1 MKPLATNRLVAQVGN
16 LLFRRLAVGGASR
29 AHGSADCQSA
39 TQQTASLRSGSRA
52 EFAAVGGPSTIGS
65 RANHTFKPTSAMR
78 MSRLVCVLLFVL
90 LPVFAPQLRADAVD
104 DFVNAELARQQ
115 IPGLAL
121 AVMKD
126 GKLAKAAGYGLAN
139 VAEKIP
145 VRPETVFRIASVG
158 KQFIATGI
166 LLLVEDGKLK
176 LDDRLGTLL
185 DDAPP
190 TWAPLTVRQLL
201 SHTSGLVR
209 ESPGYLPIL
218 RQPDINVIRAAYPLP
233 LQFTP
238 GEKYQYSNVGYFTL
252 AEIIRRKGGQPWP
265 EFIAARVFRPARLDA
280 TATTDQ
286 PTRGPRATG
295 YAGKEGKWT
304 PVTDAL
310 AVRPSGAFHSTVLDL
325 AKWDRVLDGD
335 AVLKPSS
342 RKEMWTRIRLND
354 GGTHDYGLGWAVTAK
369 GGRDII
375 RHGGS
380 QSGFRTEYLRFPKE
394 RVTVIVLANAD
405 EAKPAVVA
413 ERVAELFLPAA
424 PKQ

>member
-1 MKPLATNRLVAQVGN
+1 MRLSRFVCLWLLLA
-16 LLFRRLAVGGASR
+16 
-29 AHGSADCQSA
+29 
-39 TQQTASLRSGSRA
+39 
-52 EFAAVGGPSTIGS
+52 
-65 RANHTFKPTSAMR
+65 
-78 MSRLVCVLLFVL
+78 L
-90 LPVFAPQLRADAVD
+90 LPVFAPLLRADAVD
-104 DFVNAELARQQ
+104 DLVNAELARQQ

-126 GKLAKAAGYGLAN
+126 GKLAKSAGYGLAN
-139 VAEKIP
+139 VEEKVP

-166 LLLVEDGKLK
+166 LLLVEDGKLT
-176 LDDRLGTLL
+176 LDDRLGALL

-190 TWAPLTVRQLL
+190 AWAPLTVRQLL

-218 RQPDINVIRAAYPLP
+218 RQPDINVVRAAYPLP

-252 AEIIRRKGGQPWP
+252 AEIIRRKSGQPWP
-265 EFIAARVFRPARLDA
+265 EFVAARVFRPAQLDA

-286 PTRGPRATG
+286 PPRGPRATG

-335 AVLKPSS
+335 TVLKPSS
-342 RKEMWTRIRLND
+342 RKEMWTRTRLNN
-354 GGTHDYGLGWAVTAK
+354 GSTHDYGLGWAVTAK
-369 GGRDII
+369 GGRDMI

-394 RVTVIVLANAD
+394 RVTVIVLANSD
-405 EAKPAVVA
+405 EAKPAVFA
-413 ERVAELFLPAA
+413 ERVAELFLPAT

>member
-1 MKPLATNRLVAQVGN
+1 MRL
-16 LLFRRLAVGGASR
+16 L
-29 AHGSADCQSA
+29 
-39 TQQTASLRSGSRA
+39 
-52 EFAAVGGPSTIGS
+52 
-65 RANHTFKPTSAMR
+65 
-78 MSRLVCVLLFVL
+78 RLVCVLVLVL
-90 LPVFAPQLRADAVD
+90 LPVFAPLLRADAVD
-104 DFVNAELARQQ
+104 DLVNAELARQQ

-126 GKLAKAAGYGLAN
+126 GKLAKSAGYGLAN
-139 VAEKIP
+139 VEEKVP

-166 LLLVEDGKLK
+166 LLLVEDGKMT
-176 LDDRLGTLL
+176 LDDRLGALL

-265 EFIAARVFRPARLDA
+265 EFIAARVFRPAQLDA

-286 PTRGPRATG
+286 PPRGPRATG
-295 YAGKEGKWT
+295 YAGKEGNWT

-310 AVRPSGAFHSTVLDL
+310 ALRPSGAFHSTVLDL
-325 AKWDRVLDGD
+325 AKWDRMLDGD
-335 AVLKPSS
+335 TVLKPSS
-342 RKEMWTRIRLND
+342 RKELWTRIRLND
-354 GGTHDYGLGWAVTAK
+354 GSTHDYGLGWAVTAK
-369 GGRDII
+369 GGRDMV

-405 EAKPAVVA
+405 EAKPAVFA
-413 ERVAELFLPAA
+413 ERVAELFLPAT

>member
-1 MKPLATNRLVAQVGN
+1 MRL
-16 LLFRRLAVGGASR
+16 
-29 AHGSADCQSA
+29 
-39 TQQTASLRSGSRA
+39 
-52 EFAAVGGPSTIGS
+52 
-65 RANHTFKPTSAMR
+65 
-78 MSRLVCVLLFVL
+78 SRLVRVLLFVL
-90 LPVFAPQLRADAVD
+90 LPVFVPQLRADAVD
-104 DFVNAELARQQ
+104 DLVNAELARQQ
-115 IPGLAL
+115 IPGVAL
-121 AVMKD
+121 AVMKE

-139 VAEKIP
+139 VEEKIP

-166 LLLVEDGKLK
+166 LLLVEDGKLT
-176 LDDRLGTLL
+176 LDDRLGALL

-190 TWAPLTVRQLL
+190 AWAPLTVRQLL

-218 RQPDINVIRAAYPLP
+218 RQPDIAVIRAAYPLP

-265 EFIAARVFRPARLDA
+265 EFIVARVFRPAQLDA
-280 TATTDQ
+280 TGTTDQ
-286 PTRGPRATG
+286 PPRGPRATG

-325 AKWDRVLDGD
+325 AKWDCVLDGD

-342 RKEMWTRIRLND
+342 RNEMWTRIRLND
-354 GGTHDYGLGWAVTAK
+354 GSTHDYGLGWAVTAK
-369 GGRDII
+369 GGRDMI

-405 EAKPAVVA
+405 EAKPAVFA
-413 ERVAELFLPAA
+413 ERVAELFLPAT

>member
-1 MKPLATNRLVAQVGN
+1 MRL
-16 LLFRRLAVGGASR
+16 L
-29 AHGSADCQSA
+29 
-39 TQQTASLRSGSRA
+39 
-52 EFAAVGGPSTIGS
+52 
-65 RANHTFKPTSAMR
+65 
-78 MSRLVCVLLFVL
+78 RLVCALALVL
-90 LPVFAPQLRADAVD
+90 LPVFAPLLRADAVD
-104 DFVNAELARQQ
+104 DLVNAELARQQ

-126 GKLAKAAGYGLAN
+126 GKLAKSAGYGLAN
-139 VAEKIP
+139 VEEKVP

-166 LLLVEDGKLK
+166 LLLVEDGKMT
-176 LDDRLGTLL
+176 LDDRLGALL

-265 EFIAARVFRPARLDA
+265 EFIAARVFRPAQLDA

-286 PTRGPRATG
+286 PPRGPRATG

-335 AVLKPSS
+335 TVLKPSS
-342 RKEMWTRIRLND
+342 RKELWTRIRLND
-354 GGTHDYGLGWAVTAK
+354 GSTHDYGLGWAVPAK
-369 GGRDII
+369 GGRDMI

-405 EAKPAVVA
+405 EAKPAVFA
-413 ERVAELFLPAA
+413 ERVAELFLPAT

>member
-1 MKPLATNRLVAQVGN
+1 MRL
-16 LLFRRLAVGGASR
+16 L
-29 AHGSADCQSA
+29 
-39 TQQTASLRSGSRA
+39 
-52 EFAAVGGPSTIGS
+52 
-65 RANHTFKPTSAMR
+65 
-78 MSRLVCVLLFVL
+78 RLVCALALVL
-90 LPVFAPQLRADAVD
+90 LPVFAPLLRADAVD
-104 DFVNAELARQQ
+104 DLVNAELARQQ

-126 GKLAKAAGYGLAN
+126 GKLAKSAGYGLAN
-139 VAEKIP
+139 VEDKVP

-166 LLLVEDGKLK
+166 LLLVEDGKMT
-176 LDDRLGTLL
+176 LDDRLGALL

-265 EFIAARVFRPARLDA
+265 EFIAARVFRPAQLDA

-286 PTRGPRATG
+286 PPRGPRATG

-335 AVLKPSS
+335 TVLKPSS
-342 RKEMWTRIRLND
+342 RKELWTRIRLND
-354 GGTHDYGLGWAVTAK
+354 GSTHDYGLGWAVTAK
-369 GGRDII
+369 GGRDMI

-405 EAKPAVVA
+405 EAKPAVFA
-413 ERVAELFLPAA
+413 ERVAELFLPAT

>member
-1 MKPLATNRLVAQVGN
+1 MRL
-16 LLFRRLAVGGASR
+16 L
-29 AHGSADCQSA
+29 
-39 TQQTASLRSGSRA
+39 
-52 EFAAVGGPSTIGS
+52 
-65 RANHTFKPTSAMR
+65 
-78 MSRLVCVLLFVL
+78 RLVCVLVLVL
-90 LPVFAPQLRADAVD
+90 LPVFAPLLRADAVD
-104 DFVNAELARQQ
+104 DLVNAELARQQ

-126 GKLAKAAGYGLAN
+126 GKLAKSAGYGLAN
-139 VAEKIP
+139 VEEKVP

-166 LLLVEDGKLK
+166 LLLVEDGKMT
-176 LDDRLGTLL
+176 LDDRLGALL

-265 EFIAARVFRPARLDA
+265 EFIAARVFRPAQLDA

-286 PTRGPRATG
+286 PPHGPRATG

-310 AVRPSGAFHSTVLDL
+310 ALRPSGAFHSTVLDL

-335 AVLKPSS
+335 TVLKPSS
-342 RKEMWTRIRLND
+342 RKELWTRIRLND
-354 GGTHDYGLGWAVTAK
+354 GSTHDYGLGWAVTAK
-369 GGRDII
+369 GGRDMV

-405 EAKPAVVA
+405 EAKPAVFA
-413 ERVAELFLPAA
+413 ERVAELFLPAT

>member
-1 MKPLATNRLVAQVGN
+1 MRL
-16 LLFRRLAVGGASR
+16 L
-29 AHGSADCQSA
+29 
-39 TQQTASLRSGSRA
+39 
-52 EFAAVGGPSTIGS
+52 
-65 RANHTFKPTSAMR
+65 
-78 MSRLVCVLLFVL
+78 RLVCVLVLVL
-90 LPVFAPQLRADAVD
+90 LPVFAPLLRADAVD
-104 DFVNAELARQQ
+104 DLVNAELARQQ

-126 GKLAKAAGYGLAN
+126 GKLAKSAGYGLAN
-139 VAEKIP
+139 VEDKVP

-166 LLLVEDGKLK
+166 LLLVEDGKMT
-176 LDDRLGTLL
+176 LDDRLGALL

-265 EFIAARVFRPARLDA
+265 EFIAARVFRPAQLDA

-286 PTRGPRATG
+286 PPRGPRATG
-295 YAGKEGKWT
+295 YAGKEGNWT

-310 AVRPSGAFHSTVLDL
+310 ALRPSGAFHSTVLDL

-335 AVLKPSS
+335 TVLKPSS
-342 RKEMWTRIRLND
+342 RKELWTRIRLND
-354 GGTHDYGLGWAVTAK
+354 GSTHDYGLGWAVTAK
-369 GGRDII
+369 GGRDMI

-405 EAKPAVVA
+405 EAKPAVFA
-413 ERVAELFLPAA
+413 ERVAELFLPAT

>member
-1 MKPLATNRLVAQVGN
+1 MRL
-16 LLFRRLAVGGASR
+16 L
-29 AHGSADCQSA
+29 
-39 TQQTASLRSGSRA
+39 
-52 EFAAVGGPSTIGS
+52 
-65 RANHTFKPTSAMR
+65 
-78 MSRLVCVLLFVL
+78 RLVCVLVLVL
-90 LPVFAPQLRADAVD
+90 LPVFAPLLRADAVD
-104 DFVNAELARQQ
+104 DLVNAELARQQ

-126 GKLAKAAGYGLAN
+126 GKLAKSAGYGLAN
-139 VAEKIP
+139 VEEKVP
-145 VRPETVFRIASVG
+145 VLPETVFRIASVG

-166 LLLVEDGKLK
+166 LLLVEDGKMT
-176 LDDRLGTLL
+176 LDDRLGALL

-265 EFIAARVFRPARLDA
+265 EFIAARVFRPAQLDA

-286 PTRGPRATG
+286 PPRGPRATG
-295 YAGKEGKWT
+295 YAGKEGNWT

-310 AVRPSGAFHSTVLDL
+310 ALRPSGAFHSTVLDL

-335 AVLKPSS
+335 TVLKPSS
-342 RKEMWTRIRLND
+342 RKELWTRIRLND
-354 GGTHDYGLGWAVTAK
+354 GSTHDYGLGWAVTAK
-369 GGRDII
+369 GGRDMI

-405 EAKPAVVA
+405 EAKPAVFA
-413 ERVAELFLPAA
+413 ERVAELFLPAT

>member
-1 MKPLATNRLVAQVGN
+1 MSRLVAQVGN
-16 LLFRRLAVGGASR
+16 LLFRRLAVGGAAG
-29 AHGSADCQSA
+29 AHEPADCQSA
-39 TQQTASLRSGSRA
+39 TPQTASLRYGSSA
-52 EFAAVGGPSTIGS
+52 ATAAVRGP
-65 RANHTFKPTSAMR
+65 
-78 MSRLVCVLLFVL
+78 LVLSVPLPRFVRQLLLLAL
-90 LPVFAPQLRADAVD
+90 LPVFAPLVRADAVD
-104 DFVNAELARQQ
+104 DLVNAELARQQ

-126 GKLAKAAGYGLAN
+126 GKLAKSAGYGLAN
-139 VAEKIP
+139 VAEKVP

-166 LLLVEDGKLK
+166 LLLVEDGKLT
-176 LDDRLGTLL
+176 LDDRLGALL

-190 TWAPLTVRQLL
+190 AWAPLTVRQLL

-265 EFIAARVFRPARLDA
+265 EFIAARVFRPAQLEA

-286 PTRGPRATG
+286 PARGPRATG

-335 AVLKPSS
+335 TMLKPSS
-342 RKEMWTRIRLND
+342 RKELWTRIRLND
-354 GGTHDYGLGWAVTAK
+354 GSTHDYGLGWAVTAK
-369 GGRDII
+369 GGRDMI

-405 EAKPAVVA
+405 EAKPAVFA
-413 ERVAELFLPAA
+413 ERVAELFLPVA

>member
-1 MKPLATNRLVAQVGN
+1 MRL
-16 LLFRRLAVGGASR
+16 L
-29 AHGSADCQSA
+29 
-39 TQQTASLRSGSRA
+39 
-52 EFAAVGGPSTIGS
+52 
-65 RANHTFKPTSAMR
+65 
-78 MSRLVCVLLFVL
+78 RLVCALALVL
-90 LPVFAPQLRADAVD
+90 LPVFAPLLRADAVD
-104 DFVNAELARQQ
+104 DLVDAELARQQ

-126 GKLAKAAGYGLAN
+126 GKLVKSAGYGLAN
-139 VAEKIP
+139 VEEKVP

-166 LLLVEDGKLK
+166 LLLVEDGKMT
-176 LDDRLGTLL
+176 LDDRLGALL

-265 EFIAARVFRPARLDA
+265 EFIAARVFRPAQLDA

-286 PTRGPRATG
+286 PPRGPRATG

-335 AVLKPSS
+335 TVLKPSS
-342 RKEMWTRIRLND
+342 RKELWTRIRLND
-354 GGTHDYGLGWAVTAK
+354 GSTHDYGLGWAVTAK
-369 GGRDII
+369 GGRDMV

-380 QSGFRTEYLRFPKE
+380 QSGFRTEYVRFPKE

-405 EAKPAVVA
+405 EAKPAVFA
-413 ERVAELFLPAA
+413 ERVAELFLPAT

>member
-1 MKPLATNRLVAQVGN
+1 MRL
-16 LLFRRLAVGGASR
+16 L
-29 AHGSADCQSA
+29 
-39 TQQTASLRSGSRA
+39 
-52 EFAAVGGPSTIGS
+52 
-65 RANHTFKPTSAMR
+65 
-78 MSRLVCVLLFVL
+78 RLVCVLVLVL
-90 LPVFAPQLRADAVD
+90 LPVFAPLLRADAVD
-104 DFVNAELARQQ
+104 DLVNAELARQQ

-126 GKLAKAAGYGLAN
+126 GKLAKSAGYGLAN
-139 VAEKIP
+139 VEEKVP

-166 LLLVEDGKLK
+166 LLLVEDGKMT
-176 LDDRLGTLL
+176 LDDRLGALL

-265 EFIAARVFRPARLDA
+265 EFIAARVFRPAQLDA

-286 PTRGPRATG
+286 PPRGPRATG
-295 YAGKEGKWT
+295 YAGKEGNWT

-310 AVRPSGAFHSTVLDL
+310 ALRPSGAFHSTVLDL

-335 AVLKPSS
+335 TVLKPSS
-342 RKEMWTRIRLND
+342 RKELWTRIRLND
-354 GGTHDYGLGWAVTAK
+354 GSTHDYGLGWAVTAK
-369 GGRDII
+369 GGRDMI

-405 EAKPAVVA
+405 EAKPAVFA
-413 ERVAELFLPAA
+413 ERVAELFLPAT

>member
-1 MKPLATNRLVAQVGN
+1 MRL
-16 LLFRRLAVGGASR
+16 L
-29 AHGSADCQSA
+29 
-39 TQQTASLRSGSRA
+39 
-52 EFAAVGGPSTIGS
+52 
-65 RANHTFKPTSAMR
+65 
-78 MSRLVCVLLFVL
+78 RLVCVLVPVL
-90 LPVFAPQLRADAVD
+90 LTVFAPLLRADAVD
-104 DFVNAELARQQ
+104 DLVNAELARQQ

-126 GKLAKAAGYGLAN
+126 GKLAKSAGYGLAN
-139 VAEKIP
+139 VEEKVP

-166 LLLVEDGKLK
+166 LLLVEDGKMT
-176 LDDRLGTLL
+176 LDDRLGALL

-218 RQPDINVIRAAYPLP
+218 RQPDINVIRAAYPQP

-238 GEKYQYSNVGYFTL
+238 GEKYQYSNIGYFTL

-265 EFIAARVFRPARLDA
+265 EFIAARVFRPAQLDA

-286 PTRGPRATG
+286 PPRGPRATG

-335 AVLKPSS
+335 TVLKPSS
-342 RKEMWTRIRLND
+342 RKELWTRIRLNN
-354 GGTHDYGLGWAVTAK
+354 GSMHDYGLGWVVTAK
-369 GGRDII
+369 GGRDMI

-380 QSGFRTEYLRFPKE
+380 QAGFRTEYLRFPKE

-405 EAKPAVVA
+405 KARPAVFA
-413 ERVAELFLPAA
+413 ERVAELFLPAT

>member
-1 MKPLATNRLVAQVGN
+1 MRL
-16 LLFRRLAVGGASR
+16 
-29 AHGSADCQSA
+29 
-39 TQQTASLRSGSRA
+39 
-52 EFAAVGGPSTIGS
+52 
-65 RANHTFKPTSAMR
+65 
-78 MSRLVCVLLFVL
+78 SRLVRVLLFVL
-90 LPVFAPQLRADAVD
+90 LPVFAPRLRADAVD
-104 DFVNAELARQQ
+104 DLVNAELARQQ

-121 AVMKD
+121 AVMKE

-139 VAEKIP
+139 VEEKIP

-176 LDDRLGTLL
+176 LDDRLGALL

-190 TWAPLTVRQLL
+190 AWAPLTVRQLL

-218 RQPDINVIRAAYPLP
+218 RQPDIAVIRAAYPLP

-265 EFIAARVFRPARLDA
+265 EFIVARVFRPAQLDA
-280 TATTDQ
+280 TGTTDQ
-286 PTRGPRATG
+286 PPRGPRATG

-335 AVLKPSS
+335 AVLKASS
-342 RKEMWTRIRLND
+342 RKELWTRIRLND
-354 GGTHDYGLGWAVTAK
+354 GTTHDYGLGWAVTAK

-405 EAKPAVVA
+405 EAKPAVFA
-413 ERVAELFLPAA
+413 ERVAELFLPAT
-424 PKQ
+424 PTQ

>member
-1 MKPLATNRLVAQVGN
+1 
-16 LLFRRLAVGGASR
+16 
-29 AHGSADCQSA
+29 
-39 TQQTASLRSGSRA
+39 
-52 EFAAVGGPSTIGS
+52 
-65 RANHTFKPTSAMR
+65 MR

>member
-1 MKPLATNRLVAQVGN
+1 MRL
-16 LLFRRLAVGGASR
+16 L
-29 AHGSADCQSA
+29 
-39 TQQTASLRSGSRA
+39 
-52 EFAAVGGPSTIGS
+52 
-65 RANHTFKPTSAMR
+65 
-78 MSRLVCVLLFVL
+78 RLVCVLVLVL
-90 LPVFAPQLRADAVD
+90 LPVFAPLLRADAVD
-104 DFVNAELARQQ
+104 DLVNAELARQQ

-126 GKLAKAAGYGLAN
+126 GKLAKSAGYGLAN
-139 VAEKIP
+139 VEEKVP
-145 VRPETVFRIASVG
+145 VLPETVFRIASVG

-166 LLLVEDGKLK
+166 LLLVEDGKMT
-176 LDDRLGTLL
+176 LDDRLGALL

-265 EFIAARVFRPARLDA
+265 EFIAARVFRPAQLDA

-286 PTRGPRATG
+286 PPRGPRATG

-335 AVLKPSS
+335 TVLKPSS
-342 RKEMWTRIRLND
+342 RKELWTRIRLND
-354 GGTHDYGLGWAVTAK
+354 GSTHAYGLGWAVTAK
-369 GGRDII
+369 GGRDMV

-405 EAKPAVVA
+405 EAKPAVFA

>member
-1 MKPLATNRLVAQVGN
+1 MRL
-16 LLFRRLAVGGASR
+16 
-29 AHGSADCQSA
+29 
-39 TQQTASLRSGSRA
+39 
-52 EFAAVGGPSTIGS
+52 
-65 RANHTFKPTSAMR
+65 
-78 MSRLVCVLLFVL
+78 SRLVRVLLFVL
-90 LPVFAPQLRADAVD
+90 LPVFVPQLRADAVD
-104 DFVNAELARQQ
+104 DLVNAELARQQ
-115 IPGLAL
+115 IPGVAL
-121 AVMKD
+121 AVMKE

-139 VAEKIP
+139 VEEKIP

-166 LLLVEDGKLK
+166 LLLVEDGKLT

-190 TWAPLTVRQLL
+190 AWAPLTVRQLL

-218 RQPDINVIRAAYPLP
+218 RQPDIAVIRAAYPLP

-252 AEIIRRKGGQPWP
+252 AEIIRRKGGRPWP
-265 EFIAARVFRPARLDA
+265 EFIVARVFRPAQLDA
-280 TATTDQ
+280 TGTTDQ
-286 PTRGPRATG
+286 PPRGPRATG

-325 AKWDRVLDGD
+325 ARWDRVLDGD

-342 RKEMWTRIRLND
+342 RNEMWTRIRLND
-354 GGTHDYGLGWAVTAK
+354 GSTHDYGLGWAVTAK
-369 GGRDII
+369 GGRDMI

-405 EAKPAVVA
+405 EAKPAVFA
-413 ERVAELFLPAA
+413 ERVAELFLPAT

>member
-1 MKPLATNRLVAQVGN
+1 MRL
-16 LLFRRLAVGGASR
+16 L
-29 AHGSADCQSA
+29 
-39 TQQTASLRSGSRA
+39 
-52 EFAAVGGPSTIGS
+52 
-65 RANHTFKPTSAMR
+65 
-78 MSRLVCVLLFVL
+78 RLVCVLVPVL
-90 LPVFAPQLRADAVD
+90 LTVFAPLLRADAVD
-104 DFVNAELARQQ
+104 DLVNADLARQQ

-126 GKLAKAAGYGLAN
+126 GKLAKSAGYGLAN
-139 VAEKIP
+139 VEEKVP

-166 LLLVEDGKLK
+166 LLLVEDGKMT
-176 LDDRLGTLL
+176 LDDRLGALL

-238 GEKYQYSNVGYFTL
+238 GKKYQYSNVGYFTL

-265 EFIAARVFRPARLDA
+265 EFIAARVFRPAQLDA

-286 PTRGPRATG
+286 PPRGPRATG

-335 AVLKPSS
+335 TVLKPSS
-342 RKEMWTRIRLND
+342 RKELWTRIRLNN
-354 GGTHDYGLGWAVTAK
+354 GSMHDYGLGWAVTAK
-369 GGRDII
+369 GGRDMV

-405 EAKPAVVA
+405 EARPAVFA
-413 ERVAELFLPAA
+413 ERVAELFLPTT

>member
-1 MKPLATNRLVAQVGN
+1 MRL
-16 LLFRRLAVGGASR
+16 L
-29 AHGSADCQSA
+29 
-39 TQQTASLRSGSRA
+39 
-52 EFAAVGGPSTIGS
+52 
-65 RANHTFKPTSAMR
+65 
-78 MSRLVCVLLFVL
+78 RLVCVLVLVL
-90 LPVFAPQLRADAVD
+90 LPVFAPLLRADAVD
-104 DFVNAELARQQ
+104 DLVNAELARQQ

-126 GKLAKAAGYGLAN
+126 GKLAKSAGYGLAN
-139 VAEKIP
+139 VEEKVP
-145 VRPETVFRIASVG
+145 VLPETVFRIASVG

-166 LLLVEDGKLK
+166 LLLVEDGKMT
-176 LDDRLGTLL
+176 LDDRLGALL

-265 EFIAARVFRPARLDA
+265 EFIAARVFRPAQLDA

-286 PTRGPRATG
+286 PRGLRATG
-295 YAGKEGKWT
+295 YAGKEGNWT

-310 AVRPSGAFHSTVLDL
+310 ALRPSGAFHSTVLDL

-335 AVLKPSS
+335 TVLKPSS
-342 RKEMWTRIRLND
+342 RKELWTRIRLND
-354 GGTHDYGLGWAVTAK
+354 GSTHDYGLGWAVTAK
-369 GGRDII
+369 GGRDMI

-405 EAKPAVVA
+405 EAKPAVFA
-413 ERVAELFLPAA
+413 ERVAELFLPAT

>member
-1 MKPLATNRLVAQVGN
+1 MRL
-16 LLFRRLAVGGASR
+16 
-29 AHGSADCQSA
+29 
-39 TQQTASLRSGSRA
+39 
-52 EFAAVGGPSTIGS
+52 
-65 RANHTFKPTSAMR
+65 
-78 MSRLVCVLLFVL
+78 SRLVRVLLFVL
-90 LPVFAPQLRADAVD
+90 LPVFVPQLRADAVD
-104 DFVNAELARQQ
+104 DLVNAELARQQ
-115 IPGLAL
+115 IPGVAL
-121 AVMKD
+121 AVMKE

-139 VAEKIP
+139 VEEKIP

-166 LLLVEDGKLK
+166 LLLVEDGKLT

-190 TWAPLTVRQLL
+190 AWAPLTVRQLL

-218 RQPDINVIRAAYPLP
+218 RQPDIAVIRAAYPLP

-265 EFIAARVFRPARLDA
+265 EFIVARVFRPAQLDA
-280 TATTDQ
+280 TGTTDQ
-286 PTRGPRATG
+286 PPRGPRATG

-325 AKWDRVLDGD
+325 AKWDCVLDGD

-342 RKEMWTRIRLND
+342 RNEMWTRIRLND
-354 GGTHDYGLGWAVTAK
+354 GSTHDYGLGWAVTAK
-369 GGRDII
+369 GGRDMI

-405 EAKPAVVA
+405 EAKPAVFA
-413 ERVAELFLPAA
+413 ERVAELFLPAT

>member
-1 MKPLATNRLVAQVGN
+1 MRL
-16 LLFRRLAVGGASR
+16 L
-29 AHGSADCQSA
+29 
-39 TQQTASLRSGSRA
+39 
-52 EFAAVGGPSTIGS
+52 
-65 RANHTFKPTSAMR
+65 
-78 MSRLVCVLLFVL
+78 RLVCVLALVL
-90 LPVFAPQLRADAVD
+90 LPVFAQQLRADAVD
-104 DFVNAELARQQ
+104 DLVNAELARQQ

-126 GKLAKAAGYGLAN
+126 GKLAKSAGYGLAN
-139 VAEKIP
+139 VEEKVP
-145 VRPETVFRIASVG
+145 VLPETVFRIASVG

-166 LLLVEDGKLK
+166 LLLVEDGKMT
-176 LDDRLGTLL
+176 LDDRLGALL

-265 EFIAARVFRPARLDA
+265 EFIAARVFRPAQLDA

-286 PTRGPRATG
+286 PPRGPRATG
-295 YAGKEGKWT
+295 YAGKEGNWT

-310 AVRPSGAFHSTVLDL
+310 ALRPSGAFHSTVLDL

-335 AVLKPSS
+335 TVLKPSS
-342 RKEMWTRIRLND
+342 RKELWTRIRLND
-354 GGTHDYGLGWAVTAK
+354 GSTHDYGLGWAVTAK
-369 GGRDII
+369 GGRDMI

-405 EAKPAVVA
+405 EAKPAVFA
-413 ERVAELFLPAA
+413 ERVAELFLPAT